1 MSNEVDFP
9 SPVEVGFSF
18 EKTIKLTEEEISAF
32 AKLSG
37 DFNPLHHNEEVAK
50 TSRFGAGNRT
60 RVRERDSQGLY
71 MLSLLLNLAT
81 KLPIDR
87 VFAAS
92 PK

>member
-1 MSNEVDFP
+1 MT
-9 SPVEVGFSF
+9 G
-18 EKTIKLTEEEISAF
+18 
-32 AKLSG
+32 G
-37 DFNPLHHNEEVAK
+37 
-50 TSRFGAGNRT
+50 GAGNRT

-92 PK
+92 PKWSLVVGRLRHHHQTSPYSCRLI